1 MKATPH
7 ILVINGTK
15 VRRPVFVLG
24 SPHSGADLLA
34 RAVKR
39 SAGFHLTVGR
49 PGVLRVT
56 YAFARRPSIATD
68 RGRGAARV
76 LRDAYAEAWQISGR
90 GCAECPAECWEAAG
104 LRPPPESAD
113 PETGP
118 CVEPRG
124 VDRFADASPDL
135 IYSADVLLDAFPDAQ
150 LVQVIRDG
158 RDVVADMLDDE
169 RCMAWFKPGLTN
181 LDEVFPN
188 PFLGVDEV
196 VERARWPRAAAAVKC
211 ALRWR
216 GSVRLSA
223 RLRAQTPEEQLLT
236 VRFEDLVRRPGQ
248 VSDEVSE
255 YLGSQISKL
264 ALTNLAR
271 EAGVRGGEPRRA
283 DSRRADSRRPEPRR
297 ADARR
302 AEPRRAEPRRSE
314 ARLGDFLRPDLRK
327 ADPRRADLRKG
338 EGRRGDRDS
347 TGAATGPGA
356 GAGVGGWH
364 ERLTPRQLAQVER
377 IAGTELSRLGYPL
390 SAGAAARTERP

>member
-104 LRPPPESAD
+104 LRRLPESAEAD
-113 PETGP
+113 TGP

-135 IYSADVLLDAFPDAQ
+135 LYSADVLLDAFPDAQ
-150 LVQVIRDG
+150 LLQVIRDG

-169 RCMAWFKPGLTN
+169 RCLAWFKPGLTN

-188 PFLGVDEV
+188 PFLGVEEV
-196 VERARWPRAAAAVKC
+196 VERTRWPRAAAAVKC

-223 RLRAQTPEEQLLT
+223 KLRAQTPEEQLMT

-255 YLGSQISKL
+255 YLGSQLSKL
-264 ALTNLAR
+264 ALTNLVR
-271 EAGVRGGEPRRA
+271 EAEGRAEPRRGEM
-283 DSRRADSRRPEPRR
+283 RRGEMRRGEM
-297 ADARR
+297 RR
-302 AEPRRAEPRRSE
+302 AEPRRAELRRGEPRQGE
-314 ARLGDFLRPDLRK
+314 
-327 ADPRRADLRKG
+327 LRKG
-338 EGRRGDRDS
+338 DGRRGDRRRGEGRRNDRD
-347 TGAATGPGA
+347 GGDARI
-356 GAGVGGWH
+356 GGWR

-390 SAGAAARTERP
+390 STGG

>member
-104 LRPPPESAD
+104 LRPPPEPAD
-113 PETGP
+113 PEGGP

-248 VSDEVSE
+248 VSDQVSE

-271 EAGVRGGEPRRA
+271 EAGARGGEPHRAESRRAESRRA
-283 DSRRADSRRPEPRR
+283 DSRRAEPRR
-297 ADARR
+297 VELRR
-302 AEPRRAEPRRSE
+302 PE

-327 ADPRRADLRKG
+327 GEPRKGDLRKG
-338 EGRRGDRDS
+338 EGRKGDRDS
-347 TGAATGPGA
+347 AGAAA
-356 GAGVGGWH
+356 GAGGWR

-390 SAGAAARTERP
+390 SAGAAARTERS